1 LAGLIEIAPLRWR
14 GSFAHGWPHFSMREL
29 DRRVE
34 ISWRELDRQWWRS
47 NAGYTIDLLAF
58 ESW

>member
-1 LAGLIEIAPLRWR
+1 LIEIAPLRWR